1 MTEILQNK
9 NSATR
14 FRILVEIAASGPSIQ
29 QKSIAVKLGVTPQAI
44 SDYIQQL
51 LKEDLVIS
59 TGRAFYRLS
68 PKGVN
73 WMLKVLRELRD
84 YAARVEQ
91 AVTNITVCAAIAE
104 QSVERGQAV
113 GLKMKGGLLFATSQI
128 DSGARG
134 IAISSV
140 SQGEDVDVAD
150 IEGLVELVKGMVTIL
165 QVPNITR
172 GGSRQVDLARLRAR
186 ISNNQPVGAIGIEAL
201 VSLRRVAVEPGYL
214 YGVTEAAV
222 EAAHCGLSFTIVG
235 TDEAIPGLIKR
246 LQEEGLNYEIVDLR
260 LKDSLAWPDH
270 PGCHCR

>member
-14 FRILVEIAASGPSIQ
+14 FRILVEIAAAGPNIQ

-51 LKEDLVIS
+51 LKEDLIIS

-73 WMLKVLRELRD
+73 WVLKVLRELRD
-84 YAARVEQ
+84 YAALVEQ

-104 QSVERGQAV
+104 HDVKQGQTV
-113 GLKMKGGLLFATSQI
+113 GLKMKDGLLFATSQI
-128 DSGARG
+128 DGSARG
-134 IAISSV
+134 VAVSSV
-140 SQGEDVDVAD
+140 NQGMDVDIAD
-150 IEGLVELVKGMVTIL
+150 IEGLVELVRGMVTIL

-172 GGSRQVDLARLRAR
+172 GGSRQVDLARLQAQL
-186 ISNNQPVGAIGIEAL
+186 SNNQPVGAIGIEAL
-201 VSLRRVAVEPGYL
+201 VSLRRVAAEPGYL

-222 EAAHCGLSFTIVG
+222 EAAHCGLSFTIVV

-246 LQEEGLNYEIVDLR
+246 LQEEGLNYEIIDLR
-260 LKDSLAWPDH
+260 LESGLA
-270 PGCHCR
+270 